1 MGKRGKVSIENFE
14 GRLRFRFSY
23 NGAQRSFHAGLA
35 ENPENRKQAEVIAK
49 QIELDIATG
58 NFDTS
63 LERYKRS
70 PKSNDTVLNT
80 VQKYLIAKEK
90 ELAPASLFRH
100 KALLR
105 HLKDHALGNKMAG
118 AVLASDIDGFL
129 RSLKCSNPTAK
140 RYLELL
146 RAAGVSI
153 PERKLKSNPKQP
165 TRPFNQQEVK
175 AILVVLAGSHY
186 ERFVKFLLCT
196 GARIGEA
203 RALRWQHITETGIWI
218 GEALDRWH
226 NVRSTKTGKTRII
239 PINDNLRTI
248 LGTPGKSEDLVFTS
262 IQGTSIDSRN
272 FARSWE
278 KLLLTAG
285 VEYRKPYTLRAT
297 FVSTCLQSGMS
308 PLEVASLCGHSSQVL
323 YQHYA
328 GLITSPQ
335 IPSFF

>member
-1 MGKRGKVSIENFE
+1 
-14 GRLRFRFSY
+14 
-23 NGAQRSFHAGLA
+23 
-35 ENPENRKQAEVIAK
+35 VIAK

-63 LERYKRS
+63 LERYKQA
-70 PKSNDTVLNT
+70 PKQNDTVLATFQN
-80 VQKYLIAKEK
+80 YLVAKEK

-105 HLKDHALGNKMAG
+105 HLKHQPLGNKLTG
-118 AVLASDIDGFL
+118 AILVSDVDGFL
-129 RSLKCSNPTAK
+129 RSLKCSNSTAK

-146 RAAGVSI
+146 RAAGVPL
-153 PERKLKSNPKQP
+153 PERKLKTNPKQP
-165 TRPFNQQEVK
+165 TRPFNQQEIK
-175 AILVVLAGSHY
+175 AILVVLVGNHY
-186 ERFVKFLLCT
+186 EHFVKFLLCT
-196 GARIGEA
+196 GVRIGEA

-226 NVRSTKTGKTRII
+226 NVRSTKTGRARII

-248 LGTPGKSEDLVFTS
+248 LGSPGNSADLVFTS
-262 IQGTSIDSRN
+262 IHGTPIDCRN

-278 KLLLTAG
+278 KLLIAAN

-297 FVSTCLQSGMS
+297 FVSICLQSGMS

-323 YQHYA
+323 FQHYA
-328 GLITSPQ
+328 GLITSPS
-335 IPSFF
+335 ISSFF